1 MTIAEL
7 QKELTDTA
15 SLIFFVSSTLEEES
29 SYSKPRNSGDDLG
42 TLQDEDD
49 GLDWDDEEGT
59 WEEDRELD
67 GHGAAELLEL
77 LGLSYMDLAASL
89 TGDGS
94 RGPYFQFPKPTD
106 FFQCCLL
113 APDRI
118 FRSVF
123 RCVSY
128 AVHILSLIFLGLL

>member
-15 SLIFFVSSTLEEES
+15 SLLFFVSSTLEEES
-29 SYSKPRNSGDDLG
+29 SYSKPRNSGDNLG

-67 GHGAAELLEL
+67 WHGAAELLEL

-89 TGDGS
+89 TTGDG
-94 RGPYFQFPKPTD
+94 
-106 FFQCCLL
+106 
-113 APDRI
+113 
-118 FRSVF
+118 
-123 RCVSY
+123 
-128 AVHILSLIFLGLL
+128 

>member
-15 SLIFFVSSTLEEES
+15 SLLFFVSSTLEEES

-59 WEEDRELD
+59 WGEDRELD

-94 RGPYFQFPKPTD
+94 RGPYNQFPKPSD

-123 RCVSY
+123 RCVLY
-128 AVHILSLIFLGLL
+128 AVHIL